1 MMRAAGY
8 DPRGMVRMFRQL
20 MNASRLNEGS
30 GGNAFTSTHPLSI
43 QRLSDIENRISELPK
58 QPHRDSDAYW
68 YVRAEL
74 RAIQAN
80 DSRSRQQALRQ
91 FQADAKKLAGVA
103 QSAAWYGVAYISR
116 LNQDTV
122 QAEKALVQA
131 KRDGNDSP
139 VIAHLAVLLAGDQ
152 GNGQQALKLARAA
165 WARWPHSRSL
175 ALSLAQTMQKNCDAA
190 GAVGFLDARI
200 KQWQIGRAH
209 V

>member
-139 VIAHLAVLLAGDQ
+139 EIAQLAVLLAGRSEERRVGQ
-152 GNGQQALKLARAA
+152 GCVRTCRS
-165 WARWPHSRSL
+165 RWSP
-175 ALSLAQTMQKNCDAA
+175 
-190 GAVGFLDARI
+190 
-200 KQWQIGRAH
+200 
-209 V
+209 